1 MVYCVEGVKM
11 ELSVITPRISKSA
24 VEYAK
29 GLLER
34 CESGEVIAVTA
45 IEEMPVGYTCIV
57 GSTIPNKFE
66 TAGMLLEAA
75 MVRLNRA

>member
-1 MVYCVEGVKM
+1 MG
-11 ELSVITPRISKSA
+11 LSIITSRISKSA

-45 IEEMPVGYTCIV
+45 VEEVPGGYTCTT
-57 GSTIPNKFE
+57 GSTGSNKFE

-75 MVRLNRA
+75 MVRLNMGN